1 MKTKRKQS
9 SVDVSLKIR
18 YILGTKNRRRGK
30 KKDVLSTG
38 KCDYSGLSGGK
49 TAAGVCGECEEADLL
64 RLGAA
69 AGG

>member
-38 KCDYSGLSGGK
+38 KCDYPVYQAEKFL
-49 TAAGVCGECEEADLL
+49 TEL
-64 RLGAA
+64 RAYENRTIQSWRLFW
-69 AGG
+69 

>member
-30 KKDVLSTG
+30 KKDVLCSEIERIVN
-38 KCDYSGLSGGK
+38 KNNAKIMKSRS
-49 TAAGVCGECEEADLL
+49 
-64 RLGAA
+64 
-69 AGG
+69 